1 MCIYLHV
8 AVIFYVCF
16 TRSSAR
22 HPINHHEGQNSVTN
36 VDGSLPDS
44 GADLFPVSPSQR
56 RQPNIFFVSKD
67 NLVLTQYYSLALQ
80 LTLLASVRQPD
91 NFHTYQLLSSSSRT
105 PLITLWTTSWC
116 STCHVVAPLIK
127 SVIES
132 GVGEAEGGVGY
143 CEVEYDAPDVMSSSL
158 GMDFMI
164 TSIPTLL
171 SFDAGEAQISTKI
184 TDGRKLADRSFLE
197 EWIRN
202 EARRHGGRGGG
213 GGGPGILGGLFSSWK

>member
-1 MCIYLHV
+1 MRARIRLPMLSGFYRTPVRTFSLSLHLN
-8 AVIFYVCF
+8 
-16 TRSSAR
+16 SA
-22 HPINHHEGQNSVTN
+22 NQV
-36 VDGSLPDS
+36 
-44 GADLFPVSPSQR
+44 
-56 RQPNIFFVSKD
+56 
-67 NLVLTQYYSLALQ
+67 YS
-80 LTLLASVRQPD
+80 SVRQPD

-143 CEVEYDAPDVMSSSL
+143 CEVEYDAPDIMSSSL

-171 SFDAGEAQISTKI
+171 SFDAGEAQINTKI
-184 TDGRKLADRSFLE
+184 TDGRRLADRSFLE

-213 GGGPGILGGLFSSWK
+213 DSGILGGLFGSWK